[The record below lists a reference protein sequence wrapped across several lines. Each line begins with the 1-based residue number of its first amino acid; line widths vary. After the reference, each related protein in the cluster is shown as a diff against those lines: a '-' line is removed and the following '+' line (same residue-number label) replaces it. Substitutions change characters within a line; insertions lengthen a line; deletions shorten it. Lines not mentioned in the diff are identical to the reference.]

1 MATKDSRVTGT
12 DLEQRKWDN
21 RLRKPAEAADIFSQF
36 RGDIIGESVLP
47 GTPFV
52 VVKQTGQT
60 TLVMGLVKALN
71 GAGKNGRDALSGSEE
86 KLATIPFTAYSNEF
100 KHGVNQDRFGIDAQ
114 ANKPYALLEVAVPL
128 LNEYMEKTLG
138 THRRQGL
145 LQRYSYNLTFAP
157 TSRTQHWNSNFYVGG
172 VAFASQPTYSDT
184 LATYTTNIATAMPAS
199 PAAGANVMNLANI
212 KNLEKWIRTQKRI
225 KPYKGQKYIVTV
237 PTNQK
242 YALMDETTGIG
253 KLTLNT
259 TTNSMNLENWIGS
272 WGSLEF
278 IEDIR
283 STMLTRVDANN
294 LTATYTTVDD
304 SRPGTGTT
312 NWDVSFILGADSAV
326 ELELEARHLERDN
339 TVEYGREA
347 RVGAYANYGVQTLE
361 WPNATD
367 DMENYGSAIAVWHS
381 VT

>member
-1 MATKDSRVTGT
+1 MATKNSRVTGT

-36 RGDIIGESVLP
+36 RGDIIGENVLP

-52 VVKQTGQT
+52 VVKQSGQT
-60 TLVMGLVKALN
+60 TRVMGLVKALS

-114 ANKPYALLEVAVPL
+114 ANKPYALLAVAVPL
-128 LNEYMEKTLG
+128 LNEFMEKNLG

-145 LQRYSYNLTFAP
+145 LQRYSFNLTAAP
-157 TSRTQHWNSNFYVGG
+157 TSRTQHWNSNFFVGG
-172 VAFASQPTYSDT
+172 VAFSSQPAYSDT
-184 LATYTTNIATAMPAS
+184 LATYTSAIGAALPAS
-199 PAAGANVMNLANI
+199 PAAANQMNLANI
-212 KNLEKWIRTQKRI
+212 KKLDQWIRTQKRM

-242 YALMDETTGIG
+242 YILMDETVGIG

-259 TTNSMNLENWIGS
+259 TTNSMNLENWIGA

-278 IEDIR
+278 VEDIR
-283 STMLTRVDANN
+283 NSVITRVSASA

-304 SRPGTGTT
+304 SRPGVGVA
-312 NWDVSFILGADSAV
+312 NWDVSYVLGADSAI

-339 TVEYGREA
+339 SVEYGREE
-347 RVGAYANYGVQTLE
+347 RVGAYSNYGVQTIE
-361 WPNATD
+361 WSDDTD
-367 DMENYGSAIAVWHS
+367 DMKNYGSAIAVWAS
-381 VT
+381 EPA